1 MNNRKSINK
10 KPHQAGNDNYLLHQL
25 QLHQMELEIQNDELR
40 IANEQLELQ
49 QLKFAGIYDLA
60 PMGYF
65 ILDKAGIINEVN
77 NAGMGLMETAKGR
90 IVKARLQNFVAAE
103 YSDTYHRFYREMLNT
118 GKKENCQLK
127 MKSARG

>member
-40 IANEQLELQ
+40 MANEQLELQ

-60 PMGYF
+60 PIGYF
-65 ILDKAGIINEVN
+65 ILDKEGLVTEVN
-77 NAGMGLMETAKGR
+77 NAGVAMLMAAKRKIIGN
-90 IVKARLQNFVAAE
+90 RLHGFIAA
-103 YSDTYHRFYREMLNT
+103 DHTDH
-118 GKKENCQLK
+118 
-127 MKSARG
+127 